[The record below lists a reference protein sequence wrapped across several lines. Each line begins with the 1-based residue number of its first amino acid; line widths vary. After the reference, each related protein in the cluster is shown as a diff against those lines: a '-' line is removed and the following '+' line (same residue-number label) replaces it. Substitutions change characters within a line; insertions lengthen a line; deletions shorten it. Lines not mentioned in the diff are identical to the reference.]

1 MFMKNVHVLIKVL
14 VQLKNIESPDYNPD
28 TFYKLQSA
36 LKKSLIKNDS
46 GQLKNAYI
54 NFYNAFQA
62 SLSKIFWH
70 RLQRNI
76 NNQIICLIKQYEH

>member
-36 LKKSLIKNDS
+36 LKKSLIKN

-54 NFYNAFQA
+54 NFYYAFQA
-62 SLSKIFWH
+62 SLSKCFWH